1 MRNRY
6 IKKTPEHPVSP
17 AKAKLMQRAT
27 RSPRAADI
35 LGETM
40 ISQVLEAAML
50 LCFGLSWP
58 TNAYKNYKARTAAGT
73 SWQFIML
80 ITLGYFAGIGAK
92 FVSGE
97 LNWVLAIYF
106 LNLVFLAGN
115 WAVYFRN
122 RALDKARIAEA
133 AATKATE
140 RNVEAGDMLKTLV
153 FATDGSDESLNAI
166 EYAAHSLDMAKAK
179 KVEVLSVAAAE
190 TEASRTAANNA
201 AVQATAKMK
210 ELGIAAEAKTRNGE
224 PAAEIIDEASKA
236 DAELIVM
243 GSRGLSGLKQILLG
257 SVSRKVSE
265 NASCPV
271 LIVR

>member
-1 MRNRY
+1 
-6 IKKTPEHPVSP
+6 
-17 AKAKLMQRAT
+17 
-27 RSPRAADI
+27 
-35 LGETM
+35 M
-40 ISQVLEAAML
+40 ISQVLEAVML

-58 TNAYKNYKARTAAGT
+58 TNAYKSYKARTAAGT

-92 FVSGE
+92 FASGE

-133 AATKATE
+133 KNDMATDRE
-140 RNVEAGDMLKTLV
+140 VNAGDMLKTLV
-153 FATDGSDESLNAI
+153 FATDGSTESLEAI
-166 EYAAHSLDMAKAK
+166 RYATHSLDMKKAK
-179 KVEVLSVAAAE
+179 NIEVLAVASAN
-190 TEASRTAANNA
+190 TDASRFAANTAAN
-201 AVQATAKMK
+201 QAIEQMK
-210 ELGIAAEAKTRNGE
+210 ELGIEAEAATRNGE
-224 PAAEIIDEASKA
+224 PAAEIISEAHEK
-236 DAELIVM
+236 DAELIIM
-243 GSRGLSGLKQILLG
+243 GSRGLSGIKQVLLG

>member
-1 MRNRY
+1 
-6 IKKTPEHPVSP
+6 
-17 AKAKLMQRAT
+17 
-27 RSPRAADI
+27 
-35 LGETM
+35 M
-40 ISQVLEAAML
+40 IAQILEAAML

-58 TNAYKNYKARTAAGT
+58 TNAYKSYKARTAAGT

-92 FVSGE
+92 FSSGE

-133 AATKATE
+133 ADSKAIE
-140 RNVEAGDMLKTLV
+140 REIEDENALNTLV
-153 FATDGSDESLNAI
+153 FATDGSDESLGAI
-166 EYAAHSLDMAKAK
+166 EYAAHSLNMAKAK
-179 KVEVLSVAAAE
+179 NVAVLSVAAAE
-190 TEASRTAANNA
+190 TEASRTAASSA
-201 AVQATAKMK
+201 ANQAVAKMR
-210 ELGIAAEAKTRNGE
+210 ELGIAAEAKTRSGE
-224 PAAEIIDEASKA
+224 PAAEIINEAA
-236 DAELIVM
+236 QTNAELIVM